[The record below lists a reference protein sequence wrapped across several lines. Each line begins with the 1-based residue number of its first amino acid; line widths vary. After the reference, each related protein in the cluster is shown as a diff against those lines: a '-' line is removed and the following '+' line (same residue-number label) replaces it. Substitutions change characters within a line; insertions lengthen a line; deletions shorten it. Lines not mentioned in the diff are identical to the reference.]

1 MTSIRFRRE
10 AENDLRAIIA
20 HDEGVAPEVL
30 PAITDDIFRSID
42 LLADFPAIGMQAE
55 HRAFRRIVTRRYRFK
70 IAYASEPGFITVLG
84 IFRFQDRER

>member
-10 AENDLRAIIA
+10 AEHDLRAIIA
-20 HDEGVAPEVL
+20 HYQGVAPDIL

-42 LLADFPAIGMQAE
+42 LLTDFPAIGMGVE
-55 HRAFRRIVTRRYRFK
+55 GRAFRRIVTRRYRFQ
-70 IAYASEPGFITVLG
+70 IAYMSEPGFITILG